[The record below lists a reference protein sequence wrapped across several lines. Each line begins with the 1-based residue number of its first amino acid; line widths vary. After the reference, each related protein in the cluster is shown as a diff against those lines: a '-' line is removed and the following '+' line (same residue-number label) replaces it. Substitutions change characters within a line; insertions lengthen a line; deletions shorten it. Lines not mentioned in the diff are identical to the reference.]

1 MEKILI
7 NKYGDAIAFN
17 VDTNSISKKLDNI
30 DCYIYKVTDDGQVI
44 TDWEVVD
51 VKKDDIVLVASYW
64 TNNSNKVKV
73 AVISDPVAMSDLNDW
88 YDDKLKDQSNNEAV

>member
-17 VDTNSISKKLDNI
+17 VDANSISKKLDNI
-30 DCYIYKVTDDGQVI
+30 DCHIYKVTDDGQVI
-44 TDWEVVD
+44 TDWEVID
-51 VKKDDIVLVASYW
+51 VKKDDIILVASYW
-64 TNNSNKVKV
+64 TNSSNKVKV